1 MSNAKPLDLAIIGGG
16 PAGLMAAEAA
26 LAARPELTVCVFEAK
41 PSLARKFLMAGK
53 SGLNLTHV
61 EQTKAFLSRFG
72 RASSKLKSQIEAFP
86 PYELRRWADDLGADT
101 FVGSSGRIFPA
112 IMKASPL
119 LRTWL
124 RRLQRQGAEVRL
136 NQKWLGWNEDGHLK
150 FVDVKTGYEQVI
162 DASATILALGG
173 ASWPR
178 LGSVG
183 DWVPMLEEA
192 GIPCAP
198 WKPANCGFEIDWS
211 DFFKEKFGG
220 EPVKNVRLSIGE
232 EAVRGEFVV
241 SGKGVEGSLIY
252 TLSATIREALEQEEN
267 DAATVFLD
275 LTPDRTEAQLAD
287 RLSSPRGKR
296 SFATHLRK
304 SVRLEGVKAALLREL
319 APERAQA
326 SALDNPKALARIIKA
341 LPLKLARSR
350 PIEEAISVAGGV
362 RWSALLYDL
371 SVRARPD
378 VYCVGEMVDW
388 EAPTGGY
395 LLTASMAQGRWA
407 GKAAA
412 EAVLPELDEDVADLD
427 DGLSDEERDFASDLP
442 SFTDEND

>member
-1 MSNAKPLDLAIIGGG
+1 LTNAKPLDLAIIGGG

-72 RASSKLKSQIEAFP
+72 RASNKLKSQIEAFP
-86 PYELRRWADDLGADT
+86 PYELRRWADDLGAET

-112 IMKASPL
+112 VMKASPL
-119 LRTWL
+119 LRNWL
-124 RRLQRQGAEVRL
+124 RRLQRQGADVRL
-136 NQKWLGWNEDGHLK
+136 NQKWLGWDEKGHLK
-150 FVDVKTGYEQVI
+150 FRDVKTGYEQLI
-162 DASATILALGG
+162 DADATILALGG
-173 ASWPR
+173 ASWPK

-183 DWVPMLEEA
+183 DWVPLLEEA

-198 WKPANCGFEIDWS
+198 WKPANCGFDTDWTA
-211 DFFKEKFGG
+211 FFKEKFGG

-232 EAVRGEFVV
+232 EALRGEFVV
-241 SGKGVEGSLIY
+241 SDKGVEGSAIY
-252 TLSATIREALEQEEN
+252 TLSAPIRDALEEN
-267 DAATVFLD
+267 GTATVLLD
-275 LTPDRTEAQLAD
+275 LMPDRTAAQLAN
-287 RLSSPRGKR
+287 RLSVPRGKR
-296 SFATHLRK
+296 SFATHMRK

-319 APERAQA
+319 APEMAQA
-326 SALDNPKALARIIKA
+326 AALEDPQALAQTIKA
-341 LPLKLARSR
+341 LPLTLSGAR
-350 PIEEAISVAGGV
+350 PLEEAISVAGGV
-362 RWSALLYDL
+362 RWSALSFDL
-371 SVRARPD
+371 STRERPD

-407 GKAAA
+407 GNAAA
-412 EAVLPELDEDVADLD
+412 EALMPAEVD
-427 DGLSDEERDFASDLP
+427 DGLSDEERDFAQDLP
-442 SFTDEND
+442 SFTQESD

>member
-1 MSNAKPLDLAIIGGG
+1 MSNVKPLDLAIIGGG

-26 LAARPELTVCVFEAK
+26 LAARPDLTVCVFEAK

-72 RASSKLKSQIEAFP
+72 RASGKLKSQIEAFP
-86 PYELRRWADDLGADT
+86 PYELRRWADDLGAET

-136 NQKWLGWNEDGHLK
+136 NQKWLGWNEAGHLK
-150 FVDVKTGYEQVI
+150 FVDVKTGYEQTI
-162 DASATILALGG
+162 DADATILALGG
-173 ASWPR
+173 VSWPR

-183 DWVPMLEEA
+183 DWVPLLEEA
-192 GIPCAP
+192 GISCAP
-198 WKPANCGFEIDWS
+198 WKPANCGFEIEWS

-220 EPVKNVRLSIGE
+220 EPVKNVRLSLGE
-232 EAVRGEFVV
+232 EALRGEFVV
-241 SGKGVEGSLIY
+241 SGKGVEGSAIY
-252 TLSATIREALEQEEN
+252 TLAAPIREAIAEDGE
-267 DAATVFLD
+267 ATVFLD
-275 LTPDRTEAQLAD
+275 LMPDRTVAQLAN
-287 RLSSPRGKR
+287 RLAVPRGKR
-296 SFATHLRK
+296 SFATHMRK

-319 APERAQA
+319 APEMAQA
-326 SALDNPKALARIIKA
+326 SALEAPKALAQMIKA

-362 RWSALLYDL
+362 RWSALSYDL
-371 SVRARPD
+371 STRERPD

-407 GKAAA
+407 GNAAA
-412 EAVLPELDEDVADLD
+412 EKLYPEVDEDVPDLD
-427 DGLSDEERDFASDLP
+427 DGLTDDERDFAQDLP
-442 SFTDEND
+442 DFTDESD

>member
-1 MSNAKPLDLAIIGGG
+1 MSNIKPLDLAIIGGG

-26 LAARPELTVCVFEAK
+26 LTARPDLTVCVFEAK

-61 EQTKAFLSRFG
+61 EQTKAFLSRYG
-72 RASSKLKSQIEAFP
+72 RAASKLKSQINAFP
-86 PYELRRWADDLGADT
+86 PYELRRWADDLGAET

-136 NQKWLGWNEDGHLK
+136 NQKWLGWSEDGHLK
-150 FVDVKTGYEQVI
+150 FVDTKTGYEQLI

-183 DWVPMLEEA
+183 DWVPLLEDA

-198 WKPANCGFEIDWS
+198 WKPANCGFDVDWS
-211 DFFKEKFGG
+211 DYFKEKFGG
-220 EPVKNVRLSIGE
+220 EPVKNVRLSTGE
-232 EAVRGEFVV
+232 EALRGEFVV
-241 SGKGVEGSLIY
+241 SGKGVEGSAIY
-252 TLSATIREALEQEEN
+252 TVSATIRDAIEQDGE
-267 DAATVFLD
+267 ATVFLD
-275 LTPDRTEAQLAD
+275 LLPDRTVAQLVS
-287 RLSSPRGKR
+287 RLSVPRGKR

-319 APERAQA
+319 APDMAQA
-326 SALDNPKALARIIKA
+326 SALEKPQALAQIIKA
-341 LPLKLARSR
+341 LPLKLVRSR

-362 RWSALLYDL
+362 RWSALSFDL
-371 SVRARPD
+371 STRARPD

-407 GKAAA
+407 GTAAA
-412 EAVLPELDEDVADLD
+412 EALVPDLPDVD
-427 DGLSDEERDFASDLP
+427 DGLTDDERDFAEDLP
-442 SFTDEND
+442 SFTDENE